1 MCRSREGKTL
11 EESDKVKISSSVDG
25 VYTLRLCELTEE
37 DSGQY
42 TIKAV
47 NDAGQTSCTA
57 TLLVHGQL
65 QPLSLSRINFEHYV
79 RTHVTCLSANGII
92 WQASKGRDAL
102 RLKEDWL
109 PPGGSS
115 VGLALQ
121 QSRGGLDASRDKNN
135 NNNN

>member
-1 MCRSREGKTL
+1 MSVPVCRSREGKTL

-65 QPLSLSRINFEHYV
+65 QPLY
-79 RTHVTCLSANGII
+79 
-92 WQASKGRDAL
+92 
-102 RLKEDWL
+102 
-109 PPGGSS
+109 
-115 VGLALQ
+115 
-121 QSRGGLDASRDKNN
+121 
-135 NNNN
+135 

>member
-1 MCRSREGKTL
+1 MSVPVCRSREGKTL
-11 EESDKVKISSSVDG
+11 KESDKVKISSSADG

-65 QPLSLSRINFEHYV
+65 QPLY
-79 RTHVTCLSANGII
+79 
-92 WQASKGRDAL
+92 
-102 RLKEDWL
+102 
-109 PPGGSS
+109 
-115 VGLALQ
+115 
-121 QSRGGLDASRDKNN
+121 
-135 NNNN
+135 